1 MKERTTHK
9 DAIYLSRK
17 LGLPDMYVM
26 SILNFLNKLVVN
38 GLNNEN
44 SAVQM
49 IMYQYGINEYLGTQ
63 LVSYYFEKKKN
74 IT

>member
-1 MKERTTHK
+1 MTHN

-26 SILNFLNKLVVN
+26 SILKFLNKLVVN

-44 SAVQM
+44 SALQM

-63 LVSYYFEKKKN
+63 LVSYYFAKKK
-74 IT
+74 IA

>member
-1 MKERTTHK
+1 MTHN

-26 SILNFLNKLVVN
+26 SILKFLNKLVVN

-44 SAVQM
+44 SALQM
-49 IMYQYGINEYLGTQ
+49 IMYQYGINEYWGTQ
-63 LVSYYFEKKKN
+63 LVSYYFAKKK
-74 IT
+74 IA